1 MGTHDSIVLIGLLRT
16 KRGRERASL
25 APVKCKCMVVIV
37 LSLEWFCVCCTVS
50 VHCQL
55 EGSASNLQGVWSQ
68 RAGQPQTGSE
78 QGRLPRKGSALP
90 VWAPPRG
97 SSGLPPSSCPSQRLG
112 PQLGCAVHAQ
122 SRPTLCDRMNC
133 SPPGFSVHGILQ
145 ARILE
150 WVAISSSRK

>member
-68 RAGQPQTGSE
+68 RAGQVQAGIPAVEGH
-78 QGRLPRKGSALP
+78 L
-90 VWAPPRG
+90 RG
-97 SSGLPPSSCPSQRLG
+97 
-112 PQLGCAVHAQ
+112 
-122 SRPTLCDRMNC
+122 
-133 SPPGFSVHGILQ
+133 
-145 ARILE
+145 
-150 WVAISSSRK
+150 WVGISSLGDTLSNGWVGGSMPLRY